1 MSRSNDIA
9 NITASVLDGVTKA
22 EVGLGNV
29 DNTADFA
36 KPVSTAQQSAI
47 DLKANIASP
56 TFTGT
61 TNVSSGVTLP
71 SNPTIDLGSNTTFPA
86 GHVINWANGTNTRT
100 GELTISTSGT
110 DHTDLSCNLT
120 TTSTSNKMVV
130 QCFIPGC
137 FNKGITYRALH
148 VGFRYSS
155 GGGADVL
162 GSRSFVAGFFN
173 YMNSAEQLIVTCH
186 AMVTCAVPAVGTL
199 TIFPRLQANNG
210 DFDVYANASGTSGGG
225 SYIYDEASIIA
236 YEVKQ

>member
-29 DNTADFA
+29 DNTADSA

-47 DLKANIASP
+47 DLKAIIASP

-100 GELTISTSGT
+100 GELTISTVDQKKMTKSRYRKCIP
-110 DHTDLSCNLT
+110 DLITHSCIVYF
-120 TTSTSNKMVV
+120 TS
-130 QCFIPGC
+130 
-137 FNKGITYRALH
+137 
-148 VGFRYSS
+148 
-155 GGGADVL
+155 
-162 GSRSFVAGFFN
+162 
-173 YMNSAEQLIVTCH
+173 
-186 AMVTCAVPAVGTL
+186 
-199 TIFPRLQANNG
+199 
-210 DFDVYANASGTSGGG
+210 
-225 SYIYDEASIIA
+225 
-236 YEVKQ
+236 